1 MTHTGGSR
9 TVEEQQKAKSP
20 RPTTE
25 KIPARKAETALTKVS
40 VAPARKQDK
49 STPDST
55 AAGPITTEQRRQL
68 IAQSAYFRALSRGFE
83 GGDPVAD
90 WLEAEQEVD
99 QAIADKAR

>member
-1 MTHTGGSR
+1 M
-9 TVEEQQKAKSP
+9 EEQQKTKTRS
-20 RPTTE
+20 PTTK

-40 VAPARKQDK
+40 VAPARKKDK
-49 STPDST
+49 STPEPT

-68 IAQSAYFRALSRGFE
+68 IAQAAYFRALSRGFE

-99 QAIADKAR
+99 QAIAAKAR